1 MRKIYPSPPVPTRR
15 PLSTRWCAVA
25 LVLAIVPALL
35 LGLSGCGGGG
45 GGEAAAP
52 PPPAQGRSEALNVS
66 APGELLSYVKTK
78 LRQRADARAANPMAN
93 VNGTTAAPALGLAA
107 GPGATAAITVRSTTT
122 VQEAGVD
129 EPDLIKTD
137 GSVILSL
144 NPDARVGGVVT
155 PRLHAHRRLAD
166 GSLLAMGTL
175 DTPATAPAW
184 QVSRGLI
191 FAEAPRRAAVLAESV
206 NIVQGGSCTVP
217 GDCVSTGIA
226 GSFFAVLT
234 QSTVDVQLATASST
248 GLLTRG
254 DRLAISG
261 RLVGARLIGN
271 TLVLVS
277 SYTPLL
283 AVEALPST
291 ATAAEREA
299 LLTQLRTADLLPTL
313 RVNGG
318 AARALLADT
327 DCWLQPANA
336 SLGIALTT
344 ITTLDLSVAGAAPVS
359 RCIVG
364 GSEALYMSASS
375 LVLATTRTSYGTQAT
390 IVAYPSLIQTDI
402 HKFALGSGATAGT
415 VSYRGSGSVDG
426 HLGWDIERKAS
437 RISEFGG
444 DVRVLSYTG
453 SFGWGDF
460 PSITTAASPATLTVL
475 RERASDL
482 SLQVLARLPNA
493 QRPAALGK
501 AGEQVYAVR
510 FMGDK
515 AYVVTFRQTDPL
527 YVIDL
532 ASPADPRTVGE
543 LVVPGVSE
551 SLFPLPGGLLFG
563 VGREA
568 DDSGRL
574 GAVKVSLLDVSDP
587 SRPRELSTQRF
598 GNPLSSSALDYS
610 PQGLNLLQAG
620 TTARIALPMLVFP
633 ASAPVTNPGAPSQLL
648 QRFEVDSTART
659 LTLRPSIVSSS
670 TPGHGLWTE
679 RSVQIGNDLY
689 YLSNGGLTRWAW

>member
-1 MRKIYPSPPVPTRR
+1 MRKIYPSPPVPTKRL
-15 PLSTRWCAVA
+15 LSARWCAIA
-25 LVLAIVPALL
+25 LALAIIPALL
-35 LGLSGCGGGG
+35 MGLSGCGGGG
-45 GGEAAAP
+45 GGEAAAA
-52 PPPAQGRSEALNVS
+52 PPASEGRAEALNVS
-66 APGELLSYVKTK
+66 APGELLSYMKGK
-78 LRQRADARAANPMAN
+78 LRQRADALAANPSAN
-93 VNGTTAAPALGLAA
+93 VNGTTAAPALGLAT
-107 GPGATAAITVRSTTT
+107 GPGATATVTVRSATT

-129 EPDLIKTD
+129 EADLIKTD

-144 NPDARVGGVVT
+144 HPDARVAGAIT
-155 PRLHAHRRLAD
+155 PRLQSHRRQAD
-166 GSLLAMGTL
+166 GTLLAMGAL
-175 DTPATAPAW
+175 DMPANPPAW
-184 QVSRGLI
+184 LVSRGLL
-191 FAEAPRRAAVLAESV
+191 FAEAPRRAAMLAESV
-206 NIVQGGSCTVP
+206 TIAQGSPCLVP
-217 GDCVSTGIA
+217 GDCVTTGIA
-226 GSFFAVLT
+226 GSPFGVLT

-248 GLLTRG
+248 GQLTAS

-261 RLVGARLIGN
+261 RLVGARLVGS

-277 SYTPLL
+277 TYTPPL
-283 AVEALPST
+283 AVAALPST

-299 LLTQLRTADLLPTL
+299 LLAQLRTADLLPTL

-327 DCWLQPANA
+327 DCWLQPGNA

-344 ITTLDLSVAGAAPVS
+344 ITTLDLSSASASPVS

-375 LVLATTRTSYGTQAT
+375 LVLATTRTSYGSNAA

-402 HKFALGSGATAGT
+402 HKFTLAGGV
-415 VSYRGSGSVDG
+415 VSYRGSGSIDG
-426 HLGWDIERKAS
+426 HLGWDAERKAS

-453 SFGWGDF
+453 SFGWIDL
-460 PSITTAASPATLTVL
+460 PSTTTAPSPATLTVL
-475 RERASDL
+475 RERASDRT
-482 SLQVLARLPNA
+482 LQVLARLPNA
-493 QRPAALGK
+493 QRPAAMGK
-501 AGEQVYAVR
+501 VDEQVYAVR

-532 ASPADPRTVGE
+532 ANPADPRTVGE

-568 DDSGRL
+568 DVTGRL

-587 SRPRELSTQRF
+587 TRPRELATQSFGSRYSST
-598 GNPLSSSALDYS
+598 ALDYS
-610 PQGLNLLQAG
+610 AQGLNMLQAG
-620 TTARIALPMLVFP
+620 PGGMLARIALPMLVFP
-633 ASAPVTNPGAPSQLL
+633 AGAPVTNPGTPSQLL

-659 LTLRPSIVSSS
+659 LVLRPSIVSSS
-670 TPGHGLWTE
+670 TPGQGLWTE